1 MLFEK
6 PSRMER
12 GGRQEEC
19 FFIEYKNHVFWMSF
33 VVFYD
38 PGSNSGQKEQEYNFT
53 PMYGDRIAK
62 WKGREKNFRGRG
74 RMTGD
79 GWVKRKKLE
88 RGRWCLKRGLIL
100 KNLWEETQSCFFVS
114 NHSLYDNQ
122 ESLVLNH
129 RIVAVTCWPSEHIL
143 FPLILFPSLL
153 FSSLPSYS
161 LFFFTSLLLSEIN
174 LIKEKKESKEVSE
187 RRKKKQH

>member
-6 PSRMER
+6 PSRRMER

-19 FFIEYKNHVFWMSF
+19 FFIGYKNHVFWMSF
-33 VVFYD
+33 VVVYD

-53 PMYGDRIAK
+53 PMYGNGIAK
-62 WKGREKNFRGRG
+62 WKGRENKFRGRG
-74 RMTGD
+74 KMTWD

-114 NHSLYDNQ
+114 NHSSNDNQ
-122 ESLVLNH
+122 ESSVLT
-129 RIVAVTCWPSEHIL
+129 IVSLPSPVSL
-143 FPLILFPSLL
+143 QNTSSSLL
-153 FSSLPSYS
+153 FSSFWFSFLLFS
-161 LFFFTSLLLSEIN
+161 LCIFISLW
-174 LIKEKKESKEVSE
+174 
-187 RRKKKQH
+187 H